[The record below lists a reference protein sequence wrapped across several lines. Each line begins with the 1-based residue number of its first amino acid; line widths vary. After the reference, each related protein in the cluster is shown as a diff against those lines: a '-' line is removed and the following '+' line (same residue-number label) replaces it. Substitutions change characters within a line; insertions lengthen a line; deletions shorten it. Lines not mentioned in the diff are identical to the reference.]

1 MSKNPFHAS
10 VEKSH
15 VAILRQVPLMIR
27 NQATFVTDSHSC
39 FGLGKYNNLRIVW
52 KKKRAT
58 LECCGRENLQ
68 NVGLL
73 SMVLSSL
80 YGFVTLGRLLILG
93 SPLITHAK

>member
-52 KKKRAT
+52 KKKRAA

-80 YGFVTLGRLLILG
+80 YGFCDLGQVIDTG
-93 SPLITHAK
+93 KSIDYPC

>member
-80 YGFVTLGRLLILG
+80 YGFCDLGQVIDTG
-93 SPLITHAK
+93 KSIDYPC